1 MGEQLHP
8 STGEINAFL
17 ATLRAQRERLADLA
31 RQNQLTEADELVE
44 AVDAIGEQLLVADEE
59 LRAQSEHIAQAS
71 RQLDLLV
78 AAYEELFTNA
88 SVAYLETDAAGVVQR
103 MNRAAR
109 RLLRISGDQDGRHTL
124 LGLLRPADRG
134 PVRALLSRLR
144 VSRTGA
150 AFGERLPA
158 LEVAVLR
165 PDGSEVPVLLN
176 ARRSSVGDDG
186 EPTIHW
192 EFEQHAAAGD
202 SERGTPS
209 TVPPPV
215 FELIARAASDLA
227 AEDSPERILA
237 RVAEQA
243 RLAVPSCDEVGV
255 TLVGSRGHF
264 ESPAATGGLAR
275 ACDLLQHDLHE
286 GPCVEAIETST
297 PLRVTN
303 LATDR
308 RWPRFTPQAT
318 GLGVHSVLAVPMSA
332 GRTTGALNLYAR
344 ETARFGGA
352 DERVGRAFATHA
364 GIALAHAE
372 MAANLRTG
380 LLTREEIGR
389 AVGILME
396 RHRVTAKAAFDML
409 VLASQHSHRKLRD
422 LAAWMNETGE
432 DPSSLIRDR
441 RAN

>member
-1 MGEQLHP
+1 MGERLHP
-8 STGEINAFL
+8 TTGEINAL
-17 ATLRAQRERLADLA
+17 LTTLRSQRERLAGLA
-31 RQNQLTEADELVE
+31 RESQLSAADELVQ

-59 LRAQSEHIAQAS
+59 LRAQSEHIAQSS

-78 AAYEELFTNA
+78 SAYEELFANA
-88 SVAYLETDAAGVVQR
+88 SAAYLETDAAGVVRR

-109 RLLRISGDQDGRHTL
+109 RLLRIAGDQDGRHTL
-124 LGLLRPADRG
+124 LGLVRPADRG

-150 AFGERLPA
+150 PFGERLPA

-176 ARRSSVGDDG
+176 ARRSSVGEDG

-192 EFEQHAAAGD
+192 EFELHSPADAQH
-202 SERGTPS
+202 GTS
-209 TVPPPV
+209 ANMPPPV

-227 AEDSPERILA
+227 AEESLEAILA

-243 RLAVPSCDEVGV
+243 RIAVPSCDEVGV
-255 TLVGSRGHF
+255 TLMTGRGRI
-264 ESPAATGGLAR
+264 ETPAATGGMAR
-275 ACDLLQHDLHE
+275 ACDLLQHDLRE
-286 GPCVEAIETST
+286 GPCLEAIETST

-303 LATDR
+303 LATDP
-308 RWPRFTPQAT
+308 RWPRFTPKAT

-344 ETARFGGA
+344 ESARFGGA

-372 MAANLRTG
+372 MAANLRAG

-432 DPSSLIRDR
+432 DPASLIRR
-441 RAN
+441 PN